1 MNRLL
6 RWIWRK
12 GLVSTFMAGF
22 FVILPIAIT
31 LGIMGYMGSLLKT
44 WLGADSTLGSLLQR
58 VGLNYVTNAT
68 LASVIGWI
76 TVLLAIWILGAIV
89 KSAARYRFET
99 FVHESLNQIPVISSI
114 YGPVSKVVGMLKR
127 DEDSEMQSMS
137 VVYCEFGAQHGGGF
151 LALLSSDKIY
161 HFGGRD
167 CYIVY
172 IPTSPIP
179 MSGGIVFVPV
189 DLVQQVDMEVEHLMQ
204 IYLSL
209 GVMSEVVIPEKYIQP
224 AIAVPAHTSEGSAKV
239 SAAEDENEQ

>member
-1 MNRLL
+1 MKRLL

-44 WLGADSTLGSLLQR
+44 WLGADSALGSLLQR

-89 KSAARYRFET
+89 KSAARYRFEN
-99 FVHESLNQIPVISSI
+99 FVHETLSQIPVISSI

-127 DEDSEMQSMS
+127 DEGSEMQSMS
-137 VVYCEFGAQHGGGF
+137 VVFCEFGAEHGGGF
-151 LALLSSDKIY
+151 LALLSSEKIY

-179 MSGGIVFVPV
+179 MSGGIVFVPI
-189 DLVQQVDMEVEHLMQ
+189 DMVQQVDMEVEHLMQ

-224 AIAVPAHTSEGSAKV
+224 ESAVPVHASEGSAKV
-239 SAAEDENEQ
+239 SAAEDENQQ

>member
-44 WLGADSTLGSLLQR
+44 WLGADSPLGSLLQR
-58 VGLNYVTNAT
+58 VGLNYVTNAM

-99 FVHESLNQIPVISSI
+99 FVHQSLNQIPVISSI

-209 GVMSEVVIPEKYIQP
+209 GVMSEVVVPEKYIQP
-224 AIAVPAHTSEGSAKV
+224 EIAVPVDTSEGSAEV
-239 SAAEDENEQ
+239 SAAEDENQQ

>member
-1 MNRLL
+1 MKRLL

-44 WLGADSTLGSLLQR
+44 WLGANSTLGSLLQR

-76 TVLLAIWILGAIV
+76 IVLLAIWILGALV
-89 KSAARYRFET
+89 KSAARYRFES
-99 FVHESLNQIPVISSI
+99 FVHETLNQIPLVSSI

-127 DEDSEMQSMS
+127 DEESEMQSMS
-137 VVYCEFGAQHGGGF
+137 VVYCEFGADNGGGF
-151 LALLSSDKIY
+151 LALLSSEKIY
-161 HFGGRD
+161 QFGGRD

-189 DLVQQVDMEVEHLMQ
+189 DVVQQVDMEVEHLMQ

-209 GVMSEVVIPEKYIQP
+209 GVMSEVVVPEKYIQP
-224 AIAVPAHTSEGSAKV
+224 EIAVPVDSSEGSAEM
-239 SAAEDENEQ
+239 STAEDENQQ

>member
-44 WLGADSTLGSLLQR
+44 WLGADSPLGSLLQR
-58 VGLNYVTNAT
+58 VGLNYVTNAM

-99 FVHESLNQIPVISSI
+99 FVHQSLNQIPVISSI

-127 DEDSEMQSMS
+127 DEGSEMQSMS
-137 VVYCEFGAQHGGGF
+137 VVFCEFGAEHGGGF
-151 LALLSSDKIY
+151 LALLSSEKIY

-179 MSGGIVFVPV
+179 MSGGIVFVPI
-189 DLVQQVDMEVEHLMQ
+189 DMVQHVDMEVEHLMQ

-224 AIAVPAHTSEGSAKV
+224 EIAVPVHTSEGPAKV
-239 SAAEDENEQ
+239 

>member
-1 MNRLL
+1 MKRLL

-89 KSAARYRFET
+89 KSAARYRFEN
-99 FVHESLNQIPVISSI
+99 FVHETLNQIPLISSI

-137 VVYCEFGAQHGGGF
+137 VVYCEFGAERGGGF
-151 LALLSSDKIY
+151 LALLSSEKIY

-179 MSGGIVFVPV
+179 MSGGIVFVPIDV
-189 DLVQQVDMEVEHLMQ
+189 VQQVDMEVEHLMQ

-209 GVMSEVVIPEKYIQP
+209 GVMSEVVVPEKYIQP
-224 AIAVPAHTSEGSAKV
+224 EIAVPVDTSEGSAEV
-239 SAAEDENEQ
+239 SAAEDENQQ

>member
-1 MNRLL
+1 MKRLV

-31 LGIMGYMGSLLKT
+31 IGIMGYMGSLLKT
-44 WLGADSTLGSLLQR
+44 WLGAKSTLGSLLQG
-58 VGLNYVTNAT
+58 VGLHYVTNAT
-68 LASVIGWI
+68 LASIIGWI
-76 TVLLAIWILGAIV
+76 IVLLAIWMLGALV
-89 KSAARYRFET
+89 KSAARYRFDNFVYET
-99 FVHESLNQIPVISSI
+99 LNQIPVISSI

-127 DEDSEMQSMS
+127 DEESEMQSMS
-137 VVYCEFGAQHGGGF
+137 VVYCEFGAAHGGGF
-151 LALLSSDKIY
+151 LALLSSEKIY

-189 DLVQQVDMEVEHLMQ
+189 DVVQQVDMEVEHLMQ

-209 GVMSEVVIPEKYIQP
+209 GVMSEVVVPDKYIQP
-224 AIAVPAHTSEGSAKV
+224 EIAVPADTGEGPAKV
-239 SAAEDENEQ
+239 STPQDENQQ

>member
-1 MNRLL
+1 MKRLL

-12 GLVSTFMAGF
+12 GLVSTFMTGF

-44 WLGADSTLGSLLQR
+44 WLGADSALGSLLQR

-89 KSAARYRFET
+89 KSAARYRFES
-99 FVHESLNQIPVISSI
+99 FVHETLSQIPVISSI

-127 DEDSEMQSMS
+127 DEGSEMQSMS
-137 VVYCEFGAQHGGGF
+137 VVFCEFGAEHGGGF
-151 LALLSSDKIY
+151 LALLSSEKIY

-179 MSGGIVFVPV
+179 MSGGIVFVPI
-189 DLVQQVDMEVEHLMQ
+189 DMVQQVDMEVEHLMQ

-224 AIAVPAHTSEGSAKV
+224 EISVPVHTSEGSAKV
-239 SAAEDENEQ
+239 SAAEDENQQ